1 MGKYVTTVDGSATL
15 TYSAFVYQSDHFES
29 EVARSASGQ
38 GGIRATKFY
47 I

>member
-1 MGKYVTTVDGSATL
+1 MGKYVTTVDRSAIL

-29 EVARSASGQ
+29 EVARLVSGQ
-38 GGIRATKFY
+38 GGIRATKFH